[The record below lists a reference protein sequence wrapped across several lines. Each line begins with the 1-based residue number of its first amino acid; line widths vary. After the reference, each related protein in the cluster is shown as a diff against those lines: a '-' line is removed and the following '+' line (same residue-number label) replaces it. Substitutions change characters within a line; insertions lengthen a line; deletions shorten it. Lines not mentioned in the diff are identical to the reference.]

1 MRLSYLLRGFPGHP
15 LHPPFTDATIGA
27 YTTATLLGILAF
39 AGVSEDNLTKAW
51 WLALLVGLGITV
63 FTALTGLVDWLGI
76 TWRSPL
82 WWTATWHM
90 LSMLSATGLFALAAA
105 FGHDRYVVGTMGS
118 WTFIATL
125 LGFLVMTLGGWFG
138 GSVVFVHGM
147 RVLNLVDEPPERAAL
162 PLAPE
167 KEQAEA

>member
-1 MRLSYLLRGFPGHP
+1 MRLAVLIKGFPGHP

-27 YTTATLLGILAF
+27 YTTATVLGILAW

-51 WLALLVGLGITV
+51 WLALLVGLGFTA

-90 LSMLSATGLFALAAA
+90 LSMLTATAFFALAAA
-105 FGHDRYVVGTMGS
+105 YGHDRYVVGMMGS
-118 WTFIATL
+118 KTFIATL
-125 LGFLVMTLGGWFG
+125 VGFAAMTVGGWLGGTN
-138 GSVVFVHGM
+138 VFVHGM
-147 RVLNLVDEPPERAAL
+147 RVLNLVDEPPARAAM
-162 PLAPE
+162 PGAPE
-167 KEQAEA
+167 KDEAQA